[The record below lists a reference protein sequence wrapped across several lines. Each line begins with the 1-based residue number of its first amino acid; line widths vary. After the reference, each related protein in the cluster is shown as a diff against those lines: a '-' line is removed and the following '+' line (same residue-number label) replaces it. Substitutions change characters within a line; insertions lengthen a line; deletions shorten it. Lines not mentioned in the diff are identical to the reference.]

1 MFSQSG
7 FLVGLIMGDEDE
19 KESVK
24 KISSSKK
31 SSEGAISSFPDVS
44 ETPAPSSGPVPV
56 PYPNIAKSSN
66 TSSGTKKVKIEGKE
80 VSTKKSS
87 FSKST
92 GNEASTKKREIIEA
106 VTPKVTKVTKNHPT
120 LVIVLSA
127 PLSFLLFGFY
137 FKLSPKRLNLSS
149 PHKNALCLEYLPYS
163 TYDEKQRSARAN
175 PTTNHIPHIFDDK

>member
-7 FLVGLIMGDEDE
+7 LLVGLIMGDEDE

-31 SSEGAISSFPDVS
+31 SSEGAISSFPDVR

-66 TSSGTKKVKIEGKE
+66 TSSGTKKVKTDGKE

-92 GNEASTKKREIIEA
+92 GHEASTKKRGIMEA
-106 VTPKVTKVTKNHPT
+106 VTPKVTKVIKKHPT
-120 LVIVLSA
+120 WVIVLSA
-127 PLSFLLFGFY
+127 ATIFLVVWILLSTLPHTPEPFEPSQERVMPRIFAI
-137 FKLSPKRLNLSS
+137 LNL
-149 PHKNALCLEYLPYS
+149 
-163 TYDEKQRSARAN
+163 
-175 PTTNHIPHIFDDK
+175 